1 MPLPWT
7 VLERALPR
15 LLDGLVFS
23 AGLALAAAA
32 GGLVLGTCL
41 AMLRLSA
48 VRPLVW
54 FAWAYVTL
62 FRCVPLLLVI
72 FWFYLLMPL
81 IVQRVTGSR
90 FPVPIGPVYSA
101 LITFTVFE
109 AAYYSE
115 IVRAGINSIH
125 RGQFEAARSLCL
137 GPADMYRFIVLPQAI
152 RHMLPILLTQTLILF
167 QDTSLVYVL
176 TLPDFVGTAS
186 RLGQREGQLAF
197 FYIFIA
203 LIFFVISYSL
213 SRLVRRL
220 ELRGHVAQY

>member
-1 MPLPWT
+1 MPEIWLL
-7 VLERALPR
+7 LERALPQ

-23 AGLALAAAA
+23 VTLAAVAGV
-32 GGLVLGTCL
+32 GGLVLGTGL
-41 AMLRLSA
+41 ALLRLSGA
-48 VRPLVW
+48 RPLAW

-81 IVQRVTGSR
+81 LMQQLTGAR

-115 IVRAGINSIH
+115 VVRAGIESIQ
-125 RGQFEAARSLCL
+125 RGQFEAARALCL
-137 GPADMYRFIVLPQAI
+137 GLPDTYRYIILPQAI
-152 RHMLPILLTQTLILF
+152 RRMLPILLNQTVILF

-176 TLPDFVGTAS
+176 TLPDFVGVAS
-186 RLGQREGQLAF
+186 RLGQREGNLPLFYGVIAAVF
-197 FYIFIA
+197 FAICY
-203 LIFFVISYSL
+203 LL
-213 SRLVRRL
+213 SRLVGWLERRNL
-220 ELRGHVAQY
+220 AAQH